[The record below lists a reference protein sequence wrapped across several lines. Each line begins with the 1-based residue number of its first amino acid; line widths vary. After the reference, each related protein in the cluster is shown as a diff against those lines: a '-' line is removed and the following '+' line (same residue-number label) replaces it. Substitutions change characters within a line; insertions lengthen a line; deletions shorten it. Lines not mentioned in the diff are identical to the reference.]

1 MVEDELELSND
12 TNVAGSHSGVQV
24 GRGKGFA
31 GGVAFER
38 IVEIYGKADPPPS
51 LLEEVDGLG
60 GAPAKGRNRGDEIA
74 LFVLLN
80 QYGEFS
86 FGLHTSTLL
95 QEILA

>member
-51 LLEEVDGLG
+51 LLGEVDQLVHGHFNV
-60 GAPAKGRNRGDEIA
+60 A
-74 LFVLLN
+74 
-80 QYGEFS
+80 QYGTQQA
-86 FGLHTSTLL
+86 GT
-95 QEILA
+95 

>member
-1 MVEDELELSND
+1 MARSKPGPSVSKRTDMIVSVFQAKCNDLMHTFHKSVETL
-12 TNVAGSHSGVQV
+12 
-24 GRGKGFA
+24 
-31 GGVAFER
+31 
-38 IVEIYGKADPPPS
+38 
-51 LLEEVDGLG
+51 GLG
-60 GAPAKGRNRGDEIA
+60 VAPAKGRNSGDEIA

>member
-1 MVEDELELSND
+1 MTSRTRFMRVS
-12 TNVAGSHSGVQV
+12 
-24 GRGKGFA
+24 R
-31 GGVAFER
+31 
-38 IVEIYGKADPPPS
+38 
-51 LLEEVDGLG
+51 LLAWVWH
-60 GAPAKGRNRGDEIA
+60 PAKGRNSGDEIA